1 VRRVL
6 PVRRRRL
13 PGAVPVAA
21 AARAASPAAVL
32 LLQPSA
38 AGHHLPR
45 GLVVLPAAARRV
57 HPDREHAAGEG
68 PAVPAGP
75 GVHAVRRA
83 GPRRAARARGRARRV
98 GLLLVISAC
107 DNWTASFLG
116 VVSSARDGPREEST
130 HRAAGVPRVHSFPS
144 VLMHMLL
151 L

>member
-1 VRRVL
+1 
-6 PVRRRRL
+6 
-13 PGAVPVAA
+13 
-21 AARAASPAAVL
+21 
-32 LLQPSA
+32 
-38 AGHHLPR
+38 
-45 GLVVLPAAARRV
+45 
-57 HPDREHAAGEG
+57 
-68 PAVPAGP
+68 